1 MGAMLPKAVESTV
14 VEQRWTKGF
23 RVGVC
28 EMNGWRSNMED
39 AHVMVMQPDWGFFAV
54 LDGHGGDMC
63 SAFVAA
69 RLKEHFERFGCPR
82 DDAAFRQLIF
92 DVDAAFL
99 ATGKASGST
108 ATMCIVQKSGG
119 GKCQVRVANAGDS
132 RILLGRRDGKI
143 VDGGG
148 TDEGLTTDH
157 KPNHPAERQRIYRCG
172 GTVEEAPGGVARVNG
187 ELAVSRGFGD
197 AEFKKT
203 GGPGPEDRPVTCNPE
218 FGRFE
223 CDDSHFLL
231 LVCDGISE
239 GEFPNPSVVKHAAA
253 NLRMKDDPGAAANAV
268 CWKALESHS
277 KDNLSCMC
285 VLLKGSENCRE
296 DTEFYPGP
304 LSRPDHK
311 GFMEAYEAM
320 AKKAGLTL
328 AQAAE
333 MRHER
338 LLEELGKPEASGPR
352 AEALKEE
359 KSKLGSPAGAK
370 GSPERAAWWRSWQQK
385 LPELQKKSEEDGDG
399 ADPDAILMRM
409 LMSRFGG
416 QDPNLLMGMIG
427 GSPTEEDRDGRRV
440 RVPDLGALQR
450 AVDQHPALQWDE
462 RLKTLACQEGTV
474 TKDDP
479 SDGTSS
485 VRFPP
490 PIGVL
495 AWLPTN
501 VLLSADEPFR
511 ESRSPG
517 SAGLLH
523 RSINHARPGRPD
535 AATRPLLPRLGQRPA
550 LGTVGRGGSP
560 AGSTPTNKPPN
571 GREVHVPASKLHV
584 RKPR

>member
-1 MGAMLPKAVESTV
+1 MGAMLPMAVESTA
-14 VEQRWTKGF
+14 VEERWSKGF
-23 RVGVC
+23 CVATC

-39 AHVMVMQPDWGFFAV
+39 SHVVITQPEWGFFAV

-63 SAFVAA
+63 STFVAA
-69 RLKEHFERFGCPR
+69 KLREHFDRHGCPR
-82 DDAAFRQLIF
+82 DDAAFRQMVF
-92 DVDAAFL
+92 DIDAAFL

-108 ATMCIVQKSGG
+108 ATMCIVQKGIG
-119 GKCQVRVANAGDS
+119 GKCQIRVANAGDS
-132 RILLGRRDGKI
+132 RILLGRRDGRI

-148 TDEGLTTDH
+148 TDQGLTTDH
-157 KPNHPAERQRIYRCG
+157 KPCHPAERQRIYRCG
-172 GTVEEAPGGVARVNG
+172 GTVEKAAGGVARVNG

-218 FGRFE
+218 FARFD

-239 GEFPNPSVVKHAAA
+239 GDFPNPDVIRHAAA
-253 NLRMKDDPGAAANAV
+253 TLRGKDDPGKVAEAV
-268 CWKALESHS
+268 CVKALESHS

-285 VLLKGSENCRE
+285 VLLKGSDNHR
-296 DTEFYPGP
+296 DLTVFRPGP
-304 LSRPDHK
+304 IYRPHHK

-333 MRHER
+333 MRYEM
-338 LLEELGKPEASGPR
+338 LLEELSKPEVGGAKL
-352 AEALKEE
+352 EALKEE
-359 KSKLGSPAGAK
+359 KMKLGSPAGSK
-370 GSPERAAWWRSWQQK
+370 GSPERAAWWRSWEQK
-385 LPELQKKSEEDGDG
+385 LPDSQNSEEDGDG
-399 ADPDAILMRM
+399 ADPDAMLMRM

-416 QDPNLLMGMIG
+416 QDPSLLVGSMIG
-427 GSPTEEDRDGRRV
+427 SPAATDAEDGKDGRQV
-440 RVPDLGALQR
+440 RVPELRALQR
-450 AVDQHPALQWDE
+450 AVEQHPALQWDD
-462 RLKTLACQEGTV
+462 RLRTLAGQEGIV
-474 TKDDP
+474 AKDDP

-495 AWLPTN
+495 AWLPTS
-501 VLLSADEPFR
+501 VLTNIDDTR

-517 SAGLLH
+517 FLN
-523 RSINHARPGRPD
+523 RSTNPARQAPLD
-535 AATRPLLPRLGQRPA
+535 AHRPLLPRLGQRPA
-550 LGTVGRGGSP
+550 LGSNIGRGGSP
-560 AGSTPTNKPPN
+560 AGSTPSNKPH
-571 GREVHVPASKLHV
+571 GSQLHAAASKLHV